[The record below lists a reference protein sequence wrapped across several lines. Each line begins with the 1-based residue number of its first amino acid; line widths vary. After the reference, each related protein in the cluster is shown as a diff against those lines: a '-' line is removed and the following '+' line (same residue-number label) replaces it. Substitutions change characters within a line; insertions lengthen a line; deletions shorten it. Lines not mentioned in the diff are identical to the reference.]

1 MDEKKQEMNELAAK
15 ACQMADEQIK
25 LLIRRSPDV
34 LRGTV
39 IAAIVA
45 SALDETKYMTGDE
58 LFDLRLE
65 LIFQFK
71 LRHLHRE
78 G

>member
-1 MDEKKQEMNELAAK
+1 MDEKKQEMNELAVK
-15 ACQMADEQIK
+15 ACQMVDEQIK

-65 LIFQFK
+65 FIFQFK
-71 LRHLHRE
+71 LRHLHRKD
-78 G
+78 